1 MVRWERP
8 QHDGGVEI
16 DDYTLSLHQE
26 DHQTVYQTTTES
38 LELPL
43 PLHYSTVYS
52 LSITANNCAGTS
64 PPVTVTSM
72 EGKWQE
78 VCVYHNCGF
87 MTIFPINP
95 AGCQAPSPPVDGSI
109 DEYRSTEEGAE
120 IQFTCTTHGPT
131 PNEWIVSQ
139 CLNSSWSPDPRELV
153 CALQLTPSSNAIQ
166 PPNPPSVPH
175 FLT

>member
-1 MVRWERP
+1 MMEEWRLTT
-8 QHDGGVEI
+8 I
-16 DDYTLSLHQE
+16 YTLSLHQE

-64 PPVTVTSM
+64 PPVALNSM

-87 MTIFPINP
+87 MT
-95 AGCQAPSPPVDGSI
+95 
-109 DEYRSTEEGAE
+109 
-120 IQFTCTTHGPT
+120 
-131 PNEWIVSQ
+131 
-139 CLNSSWSPDPRELV
+139 
-153 CALQLTPSSNAIQ
+153 
-166 PPNPPSVPH
+166 NPPSWLPGSISSSGW
-175 FLT
+175 

>member
-1 MVRWERP
+1 MMEEWRLTTS
-8 QHDGGVEI
+8 
-16 DDYTLSLHQE
+16 YTLSLHQEGEE

-64 PPVTVTSM
+64 PPVALNSM

-87 MTIFPINP
+87 MTIFPIL
-95 AGCQAPSPPVDGSI
+95 PSWLPGSI
-109 DEYRSTEEGAE
+109 
-120 IQFTCTTHGPT
+120 
-131 PNEWIVSQ
+131 
-139 CLNSSWSPDPRELV
+139 SSSGW
-153 CALQLTPSSNAIQ
+153 
-166 PPNPPSVPH
+166 
-175 FLT
+175 